1 MRIRERSEMSES
13 GTKGWPEDDQ
23 DPALSLKKQRSV
35 AKRLRCR
42 IGPVFPRWGA
52 PKVLQFHSEAAL
64 LLDRYEATHRP
75 QVGLN
80 SVSLNLLKKKREDY
94 WLFSDSLHGWGGGVQ
109 VEGEDMKVCLH
120 WTVRG
125 LPNDTRQV
133 TGGGGSLGPLGRG

>member
-94 WLFSDSLHGWGGGVQ
+94 WLFSDSLHGWGGGNFKW
-109 VEGEDMKVCLH
+109 KVK
-120 WTVRG
+120 T
-125 LPNDTRQV
+125 
-133 TGGGGSLGPLGRG
+133 